1 MLNKYQAVTITS
13 LDSIF
18 SSIHTLFTTNIYIC
32 RRMTFISGALNIVAV
47 KERNNT
53 L

>member
-18 SSIHTLFTTNIYIC
+18 SSIHTLFTTNIYMSSYDIYFRSIEH
-32 RRMTFISGALNIVAV
+32 RRRQ
-47 KERNNT
+47 KEK
-53 L
+53 